1 MENIPNNLK
10 LFKNIILNS
19 TNEIEEVLQ
28 FTRSS
33 RIENKI
39 LDAKNKIISNSQLNP
54 TFMVYL

>member
-39 LDAKNKIISNSQLNP
+39 LYAKNKIISNSQLNP